1 MGTLISDIIHGK
13 TACLVLNGQLEDY
26 DYIRDV
32 MDYNTYELIIA
43 VDGGANHLYRLG
55 IMPNYILGDLDS
67 IDDDIRSY
75 YEASDVVFKKFP
87 TKKDETD
94 AELAVWMVEEEGLL
108 GIDIYAALGGRIDH
122 ELANIQLLYYILD
135 RGMYP
140 RIISEREEIYIL
152 RNEEMNLKGS
162 IGDIVSIIPV
172 KGDARGITLAN
183 MEYSVEELD
192 LKYSVTRGISN
203 VMLAE
208 DAYINVRDGC
218 ILVIKN
224 IKIGNP
230 RILESIL
237 SIFSL

>member
-1 MGTLISDIIHGK
+1 MGSLISDIIHGK

-26 DYIRDV
+26 DYIREV

-152 RNEEMNLKGS
+152 RNEEMNFKCSLGV
-162 IGDIVSIIPV
+162 IVSIIPV
-172 KGDARGITLAN
+172 KGDARVITLAN

-224 IKIGNP
+224 IKNK
-230 RILESIL
+230 
-237 SIFSL
+237 

>member
-1 MGTLISDIIHGK
+1 MGTMISDIIHGK

-26 DYIRDV
+26 DYIREV

-192 LKYSVTRGISN
+192 LKYAVTRGISN

-224 IKIGNP
+224 IKNK
-230 RILESIL
+230 
-237 SIFSL
+237 

>member
-1 MGTLISDIIHGK
+1 MGTLISEIIHGK
-13 TACLVLNGQLEDY
+13 TACLVLTGQLDDY
-26 DYIRDV
+26 DYIREV
-32 MDYNTYELIIA
+32 MNYNTYELIIA

-67 IDDDIRSY
+67 IEDDIREY

-94 AELAVWMVEEEGLL
+94 AELAVWLVEEVGLL

-140 RIISEREEIYIL
+140 RIISEHEEIYIL
-152 RNEEMNLKGS
+152 KNDEMTLKGN
-162 IGDIVSIIPV
+162 IGDIVSILPIR
-172 KGDARGITLAN
+172 GDARGITLVN

-203 VMLAE
+203 VMVAQ

-218 ILVIKN
+218 LLVIKN
-224 IKIGNP
+224 IKKK
-230 RILESIL
+230 
-237 SIFSL
+237 

>member
-1 MGTLISDIIHGK
+1 MGTLISEIIHGK
-13 TACLVLNGQLEDY
+13 TACLVLNGQLDDY
-26 DYIRDV
+26 DYIREV
-32 MDYNTYELIIA
+32 MNYNTYELIIA

-67 IDDDIRSY
+67 IEDDIREY

-94 AELAVWMVEEEGLL
+94 AELEVWLVEEVGLL
-108 GIDIYAALGGRIDH
+108 GIDIYAAVVGRIDH

-140 RIISEREEIYIL
+140 RIISEHEEIYIL
-152 RNEEMNLKGS
+152 KNDEMTLKGN
-162 IGDIVSIIPV
+162 IGDIVSILPIR
-172 KGDARGITLAN
+172 GDARGITLVN

-203 VMLAE
+203 VMVAQ

-218 ILVIKN
+218 LLVIKN
-224 IKIGNP
+224 IKKK
-230 RILESIL
+230 
-237 SIFSL
+237 

>member
-26 DYIRDV
+26 DYIREV

-172 KGDARGITLAN
+172 EGDARGITLAN

-224 IKIGNP
+224 IKNK
-230 RILESIL
+230 
-237 SIFSL
+237 

>member
-1 MGTLISDIIHGK
+1 MGTLISEIIHGK
-13 TACLVLNGQLEDY
+13 TACLVLNGQLDDY
-26 DYIRDV
+26 DYIREV
-32 MDYNTYELIIA
+32 MNYNTYELIIA
-43 VDGGANHLYRLG
+43 VDGGATHLYRLG

-67 IDDDIRSY
+67 IEDDIREY
-75 YEASDVVFKKFP
+75 YEASDVVFKKFS

-94 AELAVWMVEEEGLL
+94 AELAVWLVEEVGLL

-140 RIISEREEIYIL
+140 RIISEHEEIYIL
-152 RNEEMNLKGS
+152 KNDEMTLKGN
-162 IGDIVSIIPV
+162 IGDIVSILPIR
-172 KGDARGITLAN
+172 GDARGITLVN

-203 VMLAE
+203 VMVAQ

-218 ILVIKN
+218 LLVIKN
-224 IKIGNP
+224 IKKK
-230 RILESIL
+230 
-237 SIFSL
+237 

>member
-1 MGTLISDIIHGK
+1 
-13 TACLVLNGQLEDY
+13 
-26 DYIRDV
+26 
-32 MDYNTYELIIA
+32 
-43 VDGGANHLYRLG
+43 
-55 IMPNYILGDLDS
+55 MPNYILGDLDS
-67 IDDDIRSY
+67 IEDDIREY

-94 AELAVWMVEEEGLL
+94 AELAVWLVEEVGLL

-140 RIISEREEIYIL
+140 RIISEHEEIYIL
-152 RNEEMNLKGS
+152 KNDEMTLKGN
-162 IGDIVSIIPV
+162 IGDIVSILPIR
-172 KGDARGITLAN
+172 GDARGITLVN

-203 VMLAE
+203 VMVAQ

-218 ILVIKN
+218 LLVIKN
-224 IKIGNP
+224 IKKK
-230 RILESIL
+230 
-237 SIFSL
+237 

>member
-1 MGTLISDIIHGK
+1 MGTLISEIIHGK
-13 TACLVLNGQLEDY
+13 IACLVLNGQLDDY
-26 DYIRDV
+26 DYIREV
-32 MDYNTYELIIA
+32 MNYNTYELIIA

-67 IDDDIRSY
+67 IEDDIREY

-94 AELAVWMVEEEGLL
+94 AELAVWLVEEVGLL

-140 RIISEREEIYIL
+140 RIISEHEEIYIL
-152 RNEEMNLKGS
+152 KNDEMTLKGN
-162 IGDIVSIIPV
+162 IGDIVSILPIR
-172 KGDARGITLAN
+172 GDARGITLVN

-203 VMLAE
+203 VMVAQ

-218 ILVIKN
+218 LLVIKN
-224 IKIGNP
+224 IKKK
-230 RILESIL
+230 
-237 SIFSL
+237 

>member
-26 DYIRDV
+26 DYIRKV

-203 VMLAE
+203 VMLAG

-224 IKIGNP
+224 IKNK
-230 RILESIL
+230 
-237 SIFSL
+237 